1 MAKILYG
8 VHGTA
13 HGHAIRALSIARRFP
28 EHEFLFVSHEA
39 GPGILQGEYPVV
51 DVPSLGTVFTRHR
64 VDTLATLK
72 LNYPVWRDRKALTH
86 RVLDLIQ
93 KFQPDAVISDYEF
106 FVTRACRR
114 LGVPCLSID
123 HQHVITA
130 CRHPIPWGEYPSYLA
145 TSLSVKLLFS
155 RATDYLVISFF
166 QAPVKPGVRAKI
178 LPPLLRESVIE
189 RRPSLGDHVVAY
201 QGYTTFKRFFP
212 FLSAIPSPVM
222 VYGFDEARTEGN
234 LLFKKN
240 SEAGFLDDL
249 SSCRYVVCGG
259 SHTLASEALFY
270 GKPVISFP
278 IKNAFEQ
285 FLNAFYIDR
294 LGYGRYFTGFHP
306 RPSIIP
312 SFETHLDRCRANI
325 QAGNFCGNQEIFALV
340 EQFIREKKLDYG
352 ENLP

>member
-1 MAKILYG
+1 MARILYG
-8 VHGTA
+8 VHGIG
-13 HGHAIRALSIARRFP
+13 HGHAMRALTMARHFP
-28 EHEFLFVSHEA
+28 EHEFLFVSHDTGA
-39 GPGILQGEYPVV
+39 AILGREFPVEEC
-51 DVPSLGTVFTRHR
+51 PNPPTVVRGHR
-64 VDTLATLK
+64 VDVIATLIASLK
-72 LNYPVWRDRKALTH
+72 VRCQSRRHLRT
-86 RVLDLIQ
+86 VLDLMDR
-93 KFQPDAVISDYEF
+93 FQPDVTMTDYEYF
-106 FVTRACRR
+106 LPQASRQA
-114 LGVPCLSID
+114 GIPCLSID
-123 HQHVITA
+123 HQHVITC
-130 CRHPIPWGEYPSYLA
+130 CRHPVPWTQYPSYLS
-145 TSLSVKLLFS
+145 TSYAVASLFS

-234 LLFKKN
+234 LIFKKN

-259 SHTLASEALFY
+259 SHTLTSEALFY

-306 RPSIIP
+306 RPEIIP
-312 SFETHLDRCRANI
+312 VFETQLDRCRENI
-325 QAGNFCGNQEIFALV
+325 HAGNFCGNQEIFALV
-340 EQFIREKKLDYG
+340 EQFIREKKLDY
-352 ENLP
+352 